1 MSLVVKK
8 SYYDLGLKFSSQQ
21 YFNGFHKPLA
31 HRTQCW
37 SFPRLQQQWQV
48 FLLPVIHS
56 KELQTIVLF
65 FRSDHFIDST
75 TPPPYFL
82 FVVGC
87 DSGEHVM
94 WYASEPIRKCEISV
108 AFQISR
114 CAVDMRARGLDWCD
128 F

>member
-1 MSLVVKK
+1 MVKK
-8 SYYDLGLKFSSQQ
+8 SYCDLGLKFSSQQ

-82 FVVGC
+82 FVGGC